1 MKQDSSSFLRW
12 GSWWKRLQDTMR
24 ELETRSSWRKWQ
36 KQCTDVNYDG
46 PWAVESSTKM
56 FVGNWATSPWNYSL
70 IFLACMLVIFMLVGW
85 KFAMRKFCARLESI
99 SSLEAHIKAVR
110 YGLIE
115 MGGFV
120 RTKWIGSWRQ
130 LSSLYSPRTKTRS
143 LGVLNA
149 LMGVRSAA

>member
-1 MKQDSSSFLRW
+1 
-12 GSWWKRLQDTMR
+12 
-24 ELETRSSWRKWQ
+24 
-36 KQCTDVNYDG
+36 
-46 PWAVESSTKM
+46 
-56 FVGNWATSPWNYSL
+56 
-70 IFLACMLVIFMLVGW
+70 MLVIFMLVGW

-149 LMGVRSAA
+149 LMAHPAFVRDRTILKQIQGDEYRGASGSDVNDDILLTTLVKP